1 MKKRK
6 RRLIGLVLAVLF
18 TVLTFTACGNDMTA
32 SDTSTSTST
41 STNKSKSKEIII
53 ATKNTPEQ
61 NILANLTKILVTE
74 KAGQEGK
81 IVYFDD
87 STSSSLL
94 ERLNNGSIDI
104 FFDYAGSLATNAF
117 QLNTGTTNVPTLLL
131 DVQNTAK
138 KKYGITVSEE
148 IGYTSTTALYM
159 MSDRKEELGISTISS
174 LAKKASKLKIGMTEG
189 FYNRIDCYEAICKT
203 YEMTFK
209 QAKTYNEEDGFMAL
223 ADGRIDVFIDDSVTP
238 YYSLFS
244 KSQQLVDDKYF
255 FLPQNTCYLV
265 TDETLNDYP
274 ELEDALKQM
283 ENLITASKM
292 SLMIKRIYWEGN
304 DINDYLYTYLRAN
317 NII

>member
-1 MKKRK
+1 MKNQKK
-6 RRLIGLVLAVLF
+6 NRLLALALMVLF
-18 TVLTFTACGNDMTA
+18 AMFAFTACGKDTTTT
-32 SDTSTSTST
+32 DTSAATTNTSRA
-41 STNKSKSKEIII
+41 KEIVI

-61 NILANLTKILVTE
+61 NILANLAKILITE
-74 KAGQEGK
+74 KTGQEGK

-104 FFDYAGSLATNAF
+104 FFDYSGSLAVNAF
-117 QLNTGTTNVPTLLL
+117 QLDIGATNVPTLLL

-148 IGYTSTTALYM
+148 IGYTSTTAFYM
-159 MSDRKEELGISTISS
+159 MSDRKEKLGISTISS
-174 LAKKASKLKIGMTEG
+174 LAKKASKLKVGMTEG
-189 FYNRIDCYEAICKT
+189 FYNRIDCYEAICKE

-209 QAKTYNEEDGFMAL
+209 QAKTYDEEDGFMAL
-223 ADGRIDVFIDDSVTP
+223 ADGTIDVFIDDSVTP

-255 FLPQNTCYLV
+255 FLPQNACYLI
-265 TDETLNDYP
+265 TDKTLEKYP
-274 ELEDALKQM
+274 ELEDTLKQM
-283 ENLITASKM
+283 EGLLTASKL